1 MMPLAFSER
10 FSGKLARRSDGKSV
24 VMHWFTPITP
34 RRQSHGSLL
43 MSFKVQQDG
52 SDSEDFLFGKLRIDR
67 ERETLLT
74 QNFSNREIAS
84 SVTEMGVGLL
94 QMNRHWIV
102 DGRLDAGSLQVRA
115 HPLAFWSFNHI
126 TMPHALG
133 IGHKRRQRV

>member
-24 VMHWFTPITP
+24 VVHWFTPITP

-52 SDSEDFLFGKLRIDR
+52 SDSEDFVFGQLRIDR

-74 QNFSNREIAS
+74 QHFSNREVAS
-84 SVTEMGVGLL
+84 SVTKMRVGLL
-94 QMNRHWIV
+94 QVNRHWIV
-102 DGRLDAGSLQVRA
+102 DSRLDAGIVQSRV
-115 HPLAFWSFNHI
+115 HPLAF
-126 TMPHALG
+126 
-133 IGHKRRQRV
+133 